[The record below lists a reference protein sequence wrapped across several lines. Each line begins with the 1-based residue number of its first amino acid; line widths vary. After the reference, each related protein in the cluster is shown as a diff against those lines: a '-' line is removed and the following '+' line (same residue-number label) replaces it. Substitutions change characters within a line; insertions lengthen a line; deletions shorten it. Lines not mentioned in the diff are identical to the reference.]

1 MSQLPARRSAVIGW
15 AAASIALL
23 VYCLTANPSV
33 TFTDSGELSAV
44 ATTLGVAHPTGYPL
58 FTILGNLWT
67 KLPIPSSPVRKLNL
81 FAALCTAASV
91 FLFYQI
97 MLHLLDALNESNP
110 ATPRGLVNNR
120 PRTGATR
127 QPPPRAPAATS
138 LLSLSL
144 DSGQRNC
151 FIAFWTALTYAFART
166 VWDQATSTEVYSLHL
181 IMLQASLLLFLRA
194 QRPRQW
200 LLWAFS
206 LGLAFSNHLTMILT
220 APASIYLFFK
230 RLGLRRQTFVLI
242 GAMVLPFAL
251 GLSLYL
257 YLPLRSQPAFPFQ
270 RLGIP
275 EFDWGRVS
283 RGFDKLLYHISGGQY
298 RVWMF
303 NSGEWTTQLKT
314 FIALSPYQLAWIGL
328 VPFALGL
335 WRCLRVSKPY
345 FWFLVLLIVGCVAYA
360 INYSIHD
367 INSYFLLAWVASLW
381 LVGIGIDAVAARWKS
396 VVALSALLP
405 LTAFALNFKVNNH
418 SKDYLVLDYT
428 RNLVDNLE
436 PNAIVISSQWDF
448 FGSAFW
454 YLQRVE
460 GYRRDVVMVEKELLR
475 RTWYPM
481 QLRRWY
487 PETIARSESE
497 LTLFE
502 ADLQLFES
510 GKPYD
515 RGRIQA
521 RFAAF
526 LNSLIDRN
534 ISDRPVYLTLD
545 VVQTEPSVATRYR
558 KLPQGFALRL
568 VENRQAPFK
577 LKSKFDLARFMSSPT
592 DPDDEMQRAVF
603 KMATAHV
610 DLASRYAAEAG
621 DTAQVDALR
630 ELGKTLRETLER

>member
-1 MSQLPARRSAVIGW
+1 
-15 AAASIALL
+15 
-23 VYCLTANPSV
+23 
-33 TFTDSGELSAV
+33 
-44 ATTLGVAHPTGYPL
+44 
-58 FTILGNLWT
+58 
-67 KLPIPSSPVRKLNL
+67 
-81 FAALCTAASV
+81 
-91 FLFYQI
+91 
-97 MLHLLDALNESNP
+97 
-110 ATPRGLVNNR
+110 
-120 PRTGATR
+120 
-127 QPPPRAPAATS
+127 
-138 LLSLSL
+138 
-144 DSGQRNC
+144 
-151 FIAFWTALTYAFART
+151 
-166 VWDQATSTEVYSLHL
+166 
-181 IMLQASLLLFLRA
+181 LRA
-194 QRPRQW
+194 HRPTQW

-220 APASIYLFFK
+220 APASIYLFSK
-230 RLGLRRQTFVLI
+230 RLGLRRQTFLLI
-242 GAMVLPFAL
+242 GGMALPLAL

-270 RLGIP
+270 HLGIP
-275 EFDWGRVS
+275 DFDWGRVS
-283 RGFDKLLYHISGGQY
+283 RGLDKLLYHVSGGQY

-314 FIALSPYQLAWIGL
+314 FFALSPYQLAWIGL

-335 WRCLRVSKPY
+335 WRCLGVSRPN

-381 LVGIGIDAVAARWKS
+381 LVGIGIDAAAARWKS
-396 VVALSALLP
+396 VVALSAVLP

-448 FGSAFW
+448 FCSAFW

-460 GYRRDVVMVEKELLR
+460 GYRRDVVMVEKELVR

-497 LTLFE
+497 LALFE
-502 ADLQLFES
+502 EDLQLFES

-521 RFAAF
+521 RFIAF

-545 VVQTEPSVATRYR
+545 VVQTEPSVGARYG

-568 VENRQAPFK
+568 AENRQAPFK
-577 LKSKFDLARFMSSPT
+577 LKSKFNLARFMSSPT
-592 DPDDEMQRAVF
+592 DPNDEMQRAIL
-603 KMATAHV
+603 KMAATHV
-610 DLASRYAAEAG
+610 DLAARYAAEAG
-621 DTAQVDALR
+621 DTAEVGPLR
-630 ELGKTLRETLER
+630 ELGKTLRGTLAR